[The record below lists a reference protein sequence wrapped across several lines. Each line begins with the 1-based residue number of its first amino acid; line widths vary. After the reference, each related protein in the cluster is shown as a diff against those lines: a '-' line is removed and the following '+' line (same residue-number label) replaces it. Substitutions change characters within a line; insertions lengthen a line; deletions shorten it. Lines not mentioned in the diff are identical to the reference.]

1 MPDSPNSQ
9 RHSVSLGSIGHKPS
23 DAPGQPVSEKQAR
36 DRASGRATWHRK
48 ASKPVSVWMM
58 ALFVV
63 LMTHRWIPNSLWLM
77 VHMITLGLITN
88 SILVWSQHFT
98 EALLKNR
105 LPDSARG
112 EQIRRIY
119 LLNASIIIM
128 MIGVIFNLFPLTLVG
143 STGVGLM
150 VAWHGYSLLQ
160 QVKQA
165 LPARFQSTIH
175 FYIAAAWLLPVGAAF
190 GATLAAGLSS
200 QWHARFLLAHEA
212 VNILGFVGFTVVG
225 TLMTLW
231 PTMLRTKMTQDAV
244 GISKRALYVMS
255 AGVAV
260 ITLGALAGW
269 RFVAVAGLVL
279 YVLALCLVAYLMV
292 RTCATKKPTEF
303 ATMSVAAGFTWF
315 IIGVITAAVLV
326 ATHDFSSLNLRTAT
340 PMYVVGFL
348 VQVLLGA
355 MSYLLPARMGGGPAA
370 VRAANKEF
378 NRFAAGRVVMVNL
391 CLLLFVLPANWT
403 GSWVRTT
410 TSLLGAFTLF
420 AFVPLMLRGVKA
432 SVAKRKE
439 MILARSRGEAPK
451 PDPEALTPA
460 AAHHRRNMALGAA
473 AVALVTLLGFIAD
486 PAAVRLPVGTQASTV
501 QATGETTTVQVEAT
515 ADMRFTPDT
524 VEVPAGNRLVIE
536 VKNTDPG
543 NVHDLTFENGT
554 DTGRIDPGQSAS
566 VDVGIIDG
574 NLEGWCSIVG
584 HKAMGMTFNVIAT
597 GVENTSAGAGAM
609 NHDAMGQGS
618 MSHGG
623 TESSSATTMPSS
635 AIDLATAPEN
645 FEARDASLA
654 PVDENEIENGA
665 TIHRETFNVEE
676 LQQEIAPGTSINAM
690 TFNGKYMGP
699 TLRGKVGDV
708 FEITLVNK
716 GSMGHSLDFHAGMV
730 APDPVMKTIA
740 PGESLTYRFE
750 ARGAG
755 MWLYHCSTM
764 PMSSHMASGMFGA
777 VIIEPDNLQPVDREY
792 VLVQND
798 TYLTD
803 AGEKADNGNVLA
815 DVSPEGISAGT
826 PTLTMFNGYAN
837 QYVYQPLQAKVGD
850 RVRMWVLAAGPSKG
864 TSFHVVGSQFDTV
877 YKEGAYSLKNGQDA
891 FGTAGHAQ
899 ALDLVAA
906 QGGFVEMEML
916 EPGNYSFINH
926 DFAEG
931 ERGAKG
937 VLHVSE

>member
-1 MPDSPNSQ
+1 MSESPKPQ
-9 RHSVSLGSIGHKPS
+9 RPTISLGNIGQKPA
-23 DAPGQPVSEKQAR
+23 DGPGEPVSDKQAR

-48 ASKPVSVWMM
+48 ASKPVSTWMM

-63 LMTHRWIPNSLWLM
+63 LMTHRWIPSSLWLM

-119 LLNASIIIM
+119 LLNASIVLTMLGI
-128 MIGVIFNLFPLTLVG
+128 IFNIYPLTLVG
-143 STGVGLM
+143 STGVGAM
-150 VAWHGYSLLQ
+150 VAWHGYSLFK

-175 FYIAAAWLLPVGAAF
+175 FYIAAAWVLPVGAAF
-190 GATLAAGLSS
+190 GATLDAGLNN

-212 VNILGFVGFTVVG
+212 VNVLGFVGFTVVG

-231 PTMLRTKMTQDAV
+231 PTMLRTKMTADAV
-244 GISKRALYVMS
+244 TTSKHALYIMS

-260 ITLGALAGW
+260 VMLGALAGW
-269 RFVAVAGLVL
+269 RWLAFAGLL
-279 YVLALCLVAYLMV
+279 IYLLALALIAILMV
-292 RTCATKKPTEF
+292 RTCATKKLVEF
-303 ATMSVAAGFTWF
+303 STMSVAAGFAWLIVGTVTVS
-315 IIGVITAAVLV
+315 ILI
-326 ATHDFSSLNLRTAT
+326 ATHDFAELNLRPAT
-340 PMYVVGFL
+340 PMYAVGFL

-391 CLLLFVLPANWT
+391 CLLLFVLPADWT
-403 GSWVRTT
+403 GSWIRTA

-460 AAHHRRNMALGAA
+460 TAHHRRNIAVGVV
-473 AVALVTLLGFIAD
+473 AVALVTLLGFAVD
-486 PAAVRLPVGTQASTV
+486 PSAVRLPITHHVADS

-515 ADMRFTPDT
+515 SDMRFTPDT

-536 VKNTDPG
+536 VKNTDTE
-543 NVHDLTFENGT
+543 NVHDLAFENGAQ
-554 DTGRIDPGQSAS
+554 TGRIDPGQTAT
-566 VDVGIIDG
+566 VDVGVIDK

-584 HKAMGMTFNVIAT
+584 HKAMGMVFHVVA
-597 GVENTSAGAGAM
+597 VGAEGADSSSSM
-609 NHDAMGQGS
+609 NHS
-618 MSHGG
+618 MSNSAMDS
-623 TESSSATTMPSS
+623 TVMQSSQ
-635 AIDLATAPEN
+635 IDLATAPQN
-645 FEARDASLA
+645 FEARDTLA
-654 PVDENEIENGA
+654 PITDSEVEDGV
-665 TIHRETFNVEE
+665 TVHRETFDVEE
-676 LQQEIAPGTSINAM
+676 IQQEIAPGTSINAM
-690 TFNGKYMGP
+690 TYNGKYMGP

-708 FEITLVNK
+708 FEIKLVNN
-716 GSMGHSLDFHAGMV
+716 GAMGHSLDFHAGMV
-730 APDPVMKTIA
+730 SPDPVMKTLA

-755 MWLYHCSTM
+755 MWLYHCSTA
-764 PMSSHMASGMFGA
+764 PMSSHMAAGMFGA
-777 VIIEPDNLQPVDREY
+777 VIIEPEDLQPVDREY

-798 TYLTD
+798 AYLTD
-803 AGEKADNGNVLA
+803 TGEKADNGNVLA

-877 YKEGAYSLKNGQDA
+877 YKEGAYSLKNGRDA

-899 ALDLVAA
+899 ALDLSAA
-906 QGGFVEMEML
+906 QGGFIEMEMQ
-916 EPGNYSFINH
+916 EPGNYAFVNH
-926 DFAEG
+926 DFTEA

-937 VLHVSE
+937 ILHVSE

>member
-1 MPDSPNSQ
+1 MPDSPNPQ
-9 RHSVSLGSIGHKPS
+9 RRSVSIGSIGHKPV
-23 DAPGQPVSEKQAR
+23 DAPGQPVSDKQAR
-36 DRASGRATWHRK
+36 DKATGRATWHRK

-63 LMTHRWIPNSLWLM
+63 LMTHRWIPESLWLM

-119 LLNASIIIM
+119 LLNASIVTM
-128 MIGVIFNLFPLTLVG
+128 MVGVIFNLFPVTLVG

-150 VAWHGYSLLQ
+150 VAWHGYSLLK

-175 FYIAAAWLLPVGAAF
+175 FYIAASWLLPIGAAF

-200 QWHARFLLAHEA
+200 QWHSRFLLAHEA
-212 VNILGFVGFTVVG
+212 VNVLGFVGFTVVG

-231 PTMLRTKMTQDAV
+231 PTMLRTKMTTDAV
-244 GISKRALYVMS
+244 GTSQRALYIMS
-255 AGVAV
+255 AGIAV
-260 ITLGALAGW
+260 TVLGALAGW
-269 RFVAVAGLVL
+269 RFVAVTGLVL
-279 YVLALCLVAYLMV
+279 YALALCLVAYLMI
-292 RTCATKKPTEF
+292 RTCVTKKPTEF
-303 ATMSVAAGFTWF
+303 ATMSVAAGFAWF
-315 IIGVITAAVLV
+315 IIGVLTAATLV
-326 ATHDFSSLNLRTAT
+326 ATHDFPSLNLRTAT
-340 PMYVVGFL
+340 PMYTVGFL

-355 MSYLLPARMGGGPAA
+355 MSYLLPARMGGGSAA

-378 NRFAAGRVVMVNL
+378 NRFAAGRVLMVNL

-403 GSWVRTT
+403 GSWIRTT

-460 AAHHRRNMALGAA
+460 PACHRRNMAIGAA

-486 PAAVRLPVGTQASTV
+486 PAAVRLPGSTQASSV
-501 QATGETTTVQVEAT
+501 QATGETTTVQIEAT
-515 ADMRFTPDT
+515 SDMRFTPDT
-524 VEVPAGNRLVIE
+524 VEVPVGNRLMVE
-536 VKNTDPG
+536 VKNTDTG
-543 NVHDLTFENGT
+543 NVHDLAFENGT
-554 DTGRIDPGQSAS
+554 ETGRIDPGQTAS

-584 HKAMGMTFNVIAT
+584 HKAMGMNFHVIAT
-597 GVENTSAGAGAM
+597 DGDSADSASSGSM
-609 NHDAMGQGS
+609 NHDAMR
-618 MSHGG
+618 HG
-623 TESSSATTMPSS
+623 TADSATMKSS
-635 AIDLATAPEN
+635 DIDLATAPEG

-654 PVDENEIENGA
+654 PIDESEIEDGA

-690 TFNGKYMGP
+690 TYNGKYMGP
-699 TLRGKVGDV
+699 TLRGKVGDI

-716 GSMGHSLDFHAGMV
+716 GTMGHSLDFHAGMV
-730 APDPVMKTIA
+730 SPDPVMKTIA

-755 MWLYHCSTM
+755 MWLYHCSSM
-764 PMSSHMASGMFGA
+764 PMSSHMAAGMFGA
-777 VIIEPDNLQPVDREY
+777 VIIEPEDLQPVDREY

-803 AGEKADNGNVLA
+803 TGEKADNGNMLA

-837 QYVYQPLQAKVGD
+837 QYIYQPLQAKVGD

-899 ALDLVAA
+899 ALDLSAA

-916 EPGNYSFINH
+916 EPGNYAFINH

-937 VLHVSE
+937 ILHVSE

>member
-1 MPDSPNSQ
+1 MPDSPNPQ
-9 RHSVSLGSIGHKPS
+9 RRSVSIGSIGHKPV
-23 DAPGQPVSEKQAR
+23 DAPGQPVSDKQAR
-36 DRASGRATWHRK
+36 DKATGRATWHRK

-63 LMTHRWIPNSLWLM
+63 LMTHRWIPESLWLM

-119 LLNASIIIM
+119 LLNASIVTM
-128 MIGVIFNLFPLTLVG
+128 MVGVIFNLFPVTLVG

-150 VAWHGYSLLQ
+150 VTWHGYSLLK

-175 FYIAAAWLLPVGAAF
+175 FYIAASWLLPIGAAF

-200 QWHARFLLAHEA
+200 QWHSRFLLAHEA
-212 VNILGFVGFTVVG
+212 VNVLGFVGFTVVG

-231 PTMLRTKMTQDAV
+231 PTMLRTKMMPDAV
-244 GISKRALYVMS
+244 GTSQRALYIMS
-255 AGVAV
+255 AGIAV
-260 ITLGALAGW
+260 TVLGALAGW
-269 RFVAVAGLVL
+269 RFVAVTGLVL
-279 YVLALCLVAYLMV
+279 YALALCLVAYLMI
-292 RTCATKKPTEF
+292 RTCVTKKPTEF
-303 ATMSVAAGFTWF
+303 ATMSVAAGFAWF
-315 IIGVITAAVLV
+315 IIGVLTAATLV
-326 ATHDFSSLNLRTAT
+326 ATHDFPSLNLRTAT
-340 PMYVVGFL
+340 PMYTVGFL

-355 MSYLLPARMGGGPAA
+355 MSYLLPARMGGGSAA

-378 NRFAAGRVVMVNL
+378 NRFAAGRVLMVNL
-391 CLLLFVLPANWT
+391 CLLLFVLPADWT
-403 GSWVRTT
+403 GSWIRTA

-460 AAHHRRNMALGAA
+460 PAHHRRNMAIGAA

-486 PAAVRLPVGTQASTV
+486 PAAVRLPGSTQASSV
-501 QATGETTTVQVEAT
+501 QATGETTTVQIEAT
-515 ADMRFTPDT
+515 SDMRFTPDT
-524 VEVPAGNRLVIE
+524 VEVPVGNRLMVE
-536 VKNTDPG
+536 VKNTDTG
-543 NVHDLTFENGT
+543 NVHDLAFENGT
-554 DTGRIDPGQSAS
+554 ETGRIDPGQTAT
-566 VDVGIIDG
+566 VDVGVIDK

-584 HKAMGMTFNVIAT
+584 HKAMGMVFHVVAV
-597 GVENTSAGAGAM
+597 GAEGAGSSSSM
-609 NHDAMGQGS
+609 NHS
-618 MSHGG
+618 MSNSAMDS
-623 TESSSATTMPSS
+623 TVMQSSQ
-635 AIDLATAPEN
+635 IDLATAPQN
-645 FEARDASLA
+645 FEARDTLA
-654 PVDENEIENGA
+654 PITDSEVEDGV
-665 TIHRETFNVEE
+665 TVHRETFDVEE
-676 LQQEIAPGTSINAM
+676 IQQEIAPGTSINAM
-690 TFNGKYMGP
+690 TYNGKYMGP

-708 FEITLVNK
+708 FEIKLVNN
-716 GSMGHSLDFHAGMV
+716 GAMGHSLDFHAGMV
-730 APDPVMKTIA
+730 SPDPVMKTLA

-755 MWLYHCSTM
+755 MWLYHCSTA
-764 PMSSHMASGMFGA
+764 PMSSHMAAGMFGA
-777 VIIEPDNLQPVDREY
+777 VIIEPEDLQPVDREY

-798 TYLTD
+798 AYLTD
-803 AGEKADNGNVLA
+803 TGEKADNGNVLA

-877 YKEGAYSLKNGQDA
+877 YKEGAYSLKNGRDA

-899 ALDLVAA
+899 ALDLSAA
-906 QGGFVEMEML
+906 QGGFIEMEMQ
-916 EPGNYSFINH
+916 EPGNYAFVNH
-926 DFAEG
+926 DFTEA

-937 VLHVSE
+937 ILHVSE